1 MKKRVRFLALFL
13 VSALL
18 FGNCYTVKAT
28 TPESAVTDTAEGYL
42 SLLAREMYLYEE
54 ADVTPFTLSSRNMEL
69 QPKVAMEMWQTD
81 ELIKVEED
89 LKTIED
95 IAEFT
100 KYYRKASGI
109 TRENFNVDYTF
120 DDIQI
125 DGEYATLTAKE
136 HISFHYT
143 HIPGFEELT
152 ELINTYWL
160 ELANVEGNWVVVKM
174 TSDCI
179 FTPEEIESGIDLKSA
194 IAQVSEAPEY
204 EPASDDEGT
213 TEVGYGVDEIP
224 FEVDEPIE
232 VDLIEMTEEDK
243 AEWERVME
251 ETYQTPVVTNEEA
264 TAPAA
269 NYTVHRAVGYDKN
282 AAIQYAKTYWGE
294 GVING
299 FNWRNEEVFH
309 EYGQYEGQGDCQNFA
324 SQCIYA
330 GLGGSNAVAAVKNKL
345 RPAVPG
351 TSTNGWYGSPNYTG
365 CSKGWF
371 STSGFRNYH
380 DTIVSNKSALLT
392 SAPREFIPTKSSK
405 PSKDIGSNYKSALLG
420 SLAHVYGN
428 SKQLG
433 HAIFITSVNGDSW
446 SQVLYTAHSPSA
458 LNAAITDFIGPN
470 KQMMVFTITGMRDSR
485 SCAYSG
491 HQYSSPTNNN
501 YDCTCNS
508 CGFVRLMVRPTSPS
522 AYADITYGT
531 TKSVGGSATRFPD
544 NTSGTGVANKCYQT
558 AMCVTKPD
566 GSSAWAPAVQ
576 NASSISTSIKFNQRG
591 IWKIEVVGR
600 DIAPTLAGST
610 SVSNTFTIRVK

>member
-324 SQCIYA
+324 S
-330 GLGGSNAVAAVKNKL
+330 
-345 RPAVPG
+345 
-351 TSTNGWYGSPNYTG
+351 
-365 CSKGWF
+365 
-371 STSGFRNYH
+371 
-380 DTIVSNKSALLT
+380 
-392 SAPREFIPTKSSK
+392 
-405 PSKDIGSNYKSALLG
+405 
-420 SLAHVYGN
+420 
-428 SKQLG
+428 
-433 HAIFITSVNGDSW
+433 
-446 SQVLYTAHSPSA
+446 
-458 LNAAITDFIGPN
+458 
-470 KQMMVFTITGMRDSR
+470 
-485 SCAYSG
+485 
-491 HQYSSPTNNN
+491 
-501 YDCTCNS
+501 
-508 CGFVRLMVRPTSPS
+508 
-522 AYADITYGT
+522 
-531 TKSVGGSATRFPD
+531 
-544 NTSGTGVANKCYQT
+544 
-558 AMCVTKPD
+558 
-566 GSSAWAPAVQ
+566 
-576 NASSISTSIKFNQRG
+576 
-591 IWKIEVVGR
+591 
-600 DIAPTLAGST
+600 
-610 SVSNTFTIRVK
+610 